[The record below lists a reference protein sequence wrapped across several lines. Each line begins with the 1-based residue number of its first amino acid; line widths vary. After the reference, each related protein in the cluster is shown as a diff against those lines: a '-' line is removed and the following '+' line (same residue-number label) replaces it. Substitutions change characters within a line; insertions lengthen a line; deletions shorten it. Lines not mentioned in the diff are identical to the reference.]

1 MKLISNE
8 LKYLVDRQNMTGT
21 SVNINVGGG
30 TTGYA
35 FGNGVNVGQVNNIN
49 GGVKSL
55 LFEYFKLRAKA
66 LVFIVIVVILLIQ
79 STVFTDFGLNIGEAI
94 FDWVKNFLGY

>member
-8 LKYLVDRQNMTGT
+8 LKYLVDKQNMSGT
-21 SVNINVGGG
+21 SVNVNIGGG

-35 FGNGVNVGQVNNIN
+35 YGRGYNAGQIDNIN

-55 LFEYFKLRAKA
+55 IFEYFKIRAKV
-66 LVFIVIVVILLIQ
+66 LVFIVVVVILLVQ
-79 STVFTDFGLNIGEAI
+79 STVFTDFGINIGVAI
-94 FDWVKNFLGY
+94 FEWVKNFLGY